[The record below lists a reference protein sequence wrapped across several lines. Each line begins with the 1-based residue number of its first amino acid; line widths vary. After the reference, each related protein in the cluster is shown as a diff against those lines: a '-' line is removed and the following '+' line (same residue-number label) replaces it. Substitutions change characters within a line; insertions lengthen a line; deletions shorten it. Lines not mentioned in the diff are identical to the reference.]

1 MSGPALKSQLV
12 CSFEQVLLLRICYLH
27 AVSRHRGSKNEFSN
41 AQEYASHLIAFNA
54 PIAALIVDLSTVWT
68 AFMVWAGLSLL
79 AVVWISLVAR
89 RSIDFVT
96 KLDRLAAEGAT
107 TEEAQEL
114 MDKEAL
120 KLFDIIDANKDG
132 VLSKEEILRYLADQD
147 VRLEGHPGSG
157 GAGKAAAP
165 LVRDVLRLADRDG
178 NGLIGRREWTRAFAA
193 VRELLRD
200 EEGDGQDSDE
210 EKAS

>member
-1 MSGPALKSQLV
+1 
-12 CSFEQVLLLRICYLH
+12 
-27 AVSRHRGSKNEFSN
+27 
-41 AQEYASHLIAFNA
+41 
-54 PIAALIVDLSTVWT
+54 
-68 AFMVWAGLSLL
+68 
-79 AVVWISLVAR
+79 
-89 RSIDFVT
+89 
-96 KLDRLAAEGAT
+96 
-107 TEEAQEL
+107 
-114 MDKEAL
+114 
-120 KLFDIIDANKDG
+120 